1 MATVRQ
7 VNAAFEK
14 ALNDLAVLD
23 RALAAERKAL
33 KMKAFQAGRDMTAN
47 EVKRRKAIA
56 ATRLELAEALSDLAV
71 GTIDALDNADNVQA
85 LLREIR
91 ATNQQLAD
99 DLAALKRKEAYAA
112 KVAKV
117 TGSLAD
123 AAAKIAALA
132 AKVSTGVG

>member
-1 MATVRQ
+1 MATVKQ

-23 RALAAERKAL
+23 RMLAAERKAL
-33 KMKAFQAGRDMTAN
+33 KLKAFRAGRDMTPA
-47 EVKRRKAIA
+47 EIKRRKVIA
-56 ATRLELAEALSDLAV
+56 ATRLELAEALSDLAI
-71 GTIDALDNADNVQA
+71 GTIDTLDNAVNVKA
-85 LLREIR
+85 LLQEIR

-99 DLAALKRKEAYAA
+99 DLAGLKKKAAYTA

-123 AAAKIAALA
+123 AAAKIVTLA
-132 AKVSTGVG
+132 AKIGVVV